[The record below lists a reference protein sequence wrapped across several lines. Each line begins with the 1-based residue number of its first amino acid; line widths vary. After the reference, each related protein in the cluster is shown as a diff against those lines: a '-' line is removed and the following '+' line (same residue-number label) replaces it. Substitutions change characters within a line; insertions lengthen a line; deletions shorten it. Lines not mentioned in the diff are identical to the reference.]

1 MRKEILHERVLIKV
15 NRRDFPTA
23 TYPLS
28 GVNNYLLSLKNAHN
42 YKK

>member
-1 MRKEILHERVLIKV
+1 MRKKILHERALNKV
-15 NRRDFPTA
+15 NWRDFPTA

-28 GVNNYLLSLKNAHN
+28 GVNNYLLSLKDAHN

>member
-1 MRKEILHERVLIKV
+1 MGSTFYLY
-15 NRRDFPTA
+15 

-28 GVNNYLLSLKNAHN
+28 GVNNYLLSLKDAHN